1 MGYVVID
8 FNMKSETT
16 DQVQFTPGASLLA
29 QVRSGFIYQGTSL
42 SKWCIENGVCR
53 VWAAD
58 ALRGKRNGPRAAELR
73 ALLWMHALP
82 SHHPTNGKV
91 GVLA

>member
-1 MGYVVID
+1 
-8 FNMKSETT
+8 MKSVTT
-16 DQVQFTPGASLLA
+16 EKAQLTPGASLLA

-53 VWAAD
+53 VWATD

-73 ALLWMHALP
+73 ALLWTRALP
-82 SHHPTNGKV
+82 NHHLTNEKV